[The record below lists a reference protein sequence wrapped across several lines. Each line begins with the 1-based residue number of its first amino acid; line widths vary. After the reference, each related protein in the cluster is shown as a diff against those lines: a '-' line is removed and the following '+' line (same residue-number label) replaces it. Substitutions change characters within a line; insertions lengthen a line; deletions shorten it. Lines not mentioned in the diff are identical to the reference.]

1 MATDCNVENDIVD
14 GYDYFMECTCLKMGD
29 LSHTNEIL
37 KGQGYKRMMNCW
49 IIGVAYLETNLDLAF
64 AFLIIDQNAFIVKR
78 DGQQH
83 TQRTPNVSRVGAL
96 WVQNQHVPN
105 VDISVF

>member
-37 KGQGYKRMMNCW
+37 KGPGYKRMMNCW

-64 AFLIIDQNAFIVKR
+64 AFLIIDQNAFIA
-78 DGQQH
+78 
-83 TQRTPNVSRVGAL
+83 NVSRVGAL